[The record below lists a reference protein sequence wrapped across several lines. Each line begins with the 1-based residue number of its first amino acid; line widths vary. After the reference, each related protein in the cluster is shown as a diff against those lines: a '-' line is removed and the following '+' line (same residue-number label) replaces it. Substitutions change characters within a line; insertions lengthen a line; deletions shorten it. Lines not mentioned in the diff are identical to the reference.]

1 MNEWKLI
8 WHQALT
14 CSPKHGKVVGKDK
27 TIIFTVHTPASAT
40 GLRIRFTNRLG
51 EAPYQIGRM
60 AVAVRE
66 SLYPVKREGKTE
78 FEIPVGETVWS
89 DALPIDLEAGED
101 IEIRMYFE
109 SDIAD
114 CNMIEEEAHLY
125 MGDHVY
131 GATEAAKES
140 NFAKRTGIFPPV
152 PAIEAVEI
160 QTEEELSAIVAFGD
174 SITAM
179 SRWTKPL
186 SARLEQAY
194 QGKYALLN
202 SGISGNCLLYKVPGM
217 LGDLFGDEGVKR
229 FQQDVLDVPN
239 LKAVIIALGVN
250 DVSYLT
256 KKTAGLIN
264 KETFIQ
270 EVQKITQ
277 TLHERGVRVVM
288 QTISPRL
295 GVARR
300 MGKYTQ
306 AMEDLRLELNDW
318 IRSAS
323 MFDYVFDAEAVVS
336 EEHKDGLYYK
346 EGLHQGDHLHPNFE
360 GGRVLAEAYDLDQLT
375 GRFSVCQISGPEE
388 KSRIARI
395 VLEALQEWFEVPET
409 REGYIRDSAN
419 WPFFAAFVED
429 RPVGFLCLKETGKAT
444 VELAVMGVLKEY
456 HRYGIGRALFHKAR
470 QSAAEQGYEFLQVK
484 TVQMGCYEDYDATNR
499 FYQALGFKEFE
510 VMPMFWDEANPCQ
523 IYVMHLKGESENE

>member
-1 MNEWKLI
+1 MSEWKLI

-14 CSPKHGKVVGKDK
+14 SSPKEGKIVGKDK
-27 TIIFTVHTPASAT
+27 TTVFTVHTPAEAT

-51 EAPYQIGRM
+51 QGAYRIGRM
-60 AVAVRE
+60 AVRVRE
-66 SLYPVKREGKTE
+66 SFFSVKREGKTE
-78 FEIPVGETVWS
+78 FEIPVGETIWS
-89 DALPIDLEAGED
+89 DALPIRLEAGDD
-101 IEIRMYFE
+101 IEIRMFFE
-109 SDIAD
+109 SNIVDF
-114 CNMIEEEAHLY
+114 NVIEEEAHLY
-125 MGDHVY
+125 LGDHVY
-131 GATEAAKES
+131 GQAETVKES
-140 NFAKRTGIFPPV
+140 NFSKKTGIFPPV

-194 QGKYALLN
+194 GGKYALLN

-217 LGDLFGDEGVKR
+217 LGSLFGEEGVKR
-229 FQQDVLDVPN
+229 FQQDVLEIPN
-239 LKAVIIALGVN
+239 LKVVIIALGVN
-250 DVSYLT
+250 DVSYLS

-264 KETFIQ
+264 KENF
-270 EVQKITQ
+270 VQKVRKITE

-300 MGKYTQ
+300 MGKYTRE
-306 AMEDLRLELNDW
+306 MEALRLELNDW

-323 MFDYVFDAEAVVS
+323 IFDYVFDAEAAVA
-336 EEHKDGLYYK
+336 EAHPDGLYYK
-346 EGLHQGDHLHPNFE
+346 EGLHQGDHLHPNAE

-375 GRFSVCQISGPEE
+375 GRFSICQIKDPDE

-409 REGYIRDSAN
+409 REGYIRDSAG
-419 WPFFAAFVED
+419 WPFFAAFVEGQ
-429 RPVGFLCLKETGKAT
+429 PVGFLCLKETGKAT

-456 HRYGIGRALFHKAR
+456 HRYGIGKALVHKAR
-470 QSAAEQGYEFLQVK
+470 QTASEQGYEFFQVK
-484 TVQMGCYEDYDATNR
+484 TVKMGCYEDYDATNR

-510 VMPMFWDEANPCQ
+510 VMPTYWDEANPCQ
-523 IYVMHLKGESENE
+523 IYVMHLKGESGNE